1 MRSGGNGRRVVVTG
15 MGAVTSLGS
24 DLDAIWS
31 AVVSGQSGIR
41 PIRQYGETT
50 PPRHIAGQV
59 DLDAL
64 PAASTLLS
72 PASGVEPE
80 TLGRAARF
88 GLLAACRAWSH
99 AGFDDNPPD
108 GAAAGVS
115 IGASTFPIIEDRIAH
130 IGDLLDGNAWDPVRY
145 AKLCR
150 ENPRLLV
157 QSDAAAIASLIA
169 DRFGLRALSLT
180 AQAACTS
187 ATQALGFAFHALRS
201 GQATVL
207 LAGGADSMLSMMCV
221 TGFSLLGSLSQN
233 WQEPTRASRP
243 FDRTRDGFVL
253 AEGASILVLEELD
266 HALARGATIHAEIAG
281 YGSSLDAYRF
291 TDMHPEG
298 DGAVLCMNAA
308 MRDAGVQPEE
318 VAYINAHGT
327 ATPLNDRIETLAIR
341 RTFGKHA
348 DRLAVSSTKSQI
360 GHLLCAAGAIEATL
374 TVLALER
381 GLLPPTINLDR
392 PDPECDLDYIPWT
405 ARAADARIGLSN
417 SFGFG
422 GQNGTLVFRRWEPEP
437 NFAAL
442 KGHDFSRADAAAQSI
457 AALAAGGVQSVEETL
472 PQGLKPEIS
481 FPGLGGTA
489 EAVPFQSTENPQA
502 ERWGPGI
509 ELSHPS
515 RNNKDAARVGHP
527 ANYTNSE
534 NALAPEGVH
543 AAFENATEN
552 RRVFITGLGVFSP
565 LGANVH
571 DHLARFDRGDSAIR
585 PTTSPQLRALGIP
598 RAARACP
605 FDAHEI
611 ISNRML
617 RKILTSAA
625 SHAVAA
631 AGEALRSAD
640 LSPDLRRH
648 AGLFIGSLGL
658 DQDLNLFGEALR
670 VSLDSE
676 HRYSYA
682 RFERQGEALL
692 DPLFLV
698 KSLPNA
704 GICGAA
710 IEFDLQGPNLNIMN
724 GPSSGLL
731 AVAAAARAVAEGEV
745 PIALAGGYDSPLQLE
760 IILAHLIDNRLETIA
775 NPDRG
780 YVLGEGAACF
790 VIEEEAH
797 ARARN
802 ATLYAEITGVAQSHS
817 APGEAMESLLA
828 TGCAAMEAQT
838 PAAIFGEG
846 LNLPGPDRIEQAA
859 AAHLDANLAVHS
871 ATHLTGYCGVASPLF
886 SLLHAVHAIHARS
899 LRPALLIRPS
909 NSVELS
915 HSEYLSAGSRVQS
928 ALVPSVLIWTSDRQR
943 DHVAVALRGAENN
956 FSEGDA

>member
-1 MRSGGNGRRVVVTG
+1 MRVASHGRRVVITG

-24 DLDAIWS
+24 DLDAIWN
-31 AVVSGQSGIR
+31 AIVSGQSGIR

-72 PASGVEPE
+72 PSSGVVPE

-99 AGFDDNPPD
+99 AGFDGSPPD
-108 GAAAGVS
+108 GATAGVS

-130 IGDLLDGNAWDPVRY
+130 VGDLLDGNAWDPVRY
-145 AKLCR
+145 ARLCR
-150 ENPRLLV
+150 ENPSLLV

-243 FDRTRDGFVL
+243 FDSTRDGFVL
-253 AEGASILVLEELD
+253 AEGASILVLEDL
-266 HALARGATIHAEIAG
+266 HAEILG

-308 MRDAGVQPEE
+308 MRDAGIRPED

-327 ATPLNDRIETLAIR
+327 ATPLNDRTETKAIR
-341 RTFGKHA
+341 RTFGAHA
-348 DRLAVSSTKSQI
+348 DWLAVSSTKSQI

-381 GLLPPTINLDR
+381 GLLPPTINLDH

-405 ARAADARIGLSN
+405 ARPADARIGLSN

-422 GQNGTLVFRRWEPEP
+422 GQNGTLVFKRWEPV
-437 NFAAL
+437 AL
-442 KGHDFSRADAAAQSI
+442 KGHDFSRAEYSAKSAR
-457 AALAAGGVQSVEETL
+457 ALALE
-472 PQGLKPEIS
+472 
-481 FPGLGGTA
+481 GT
-489 EAVPFQSTENPQA
+489 PTP
-502 ERWGPGI
+502 P
-509 ELSHPS
+509 
-515 RNNKDAARVGHP
+515 
-527 ANYTNSE
+527 T
-534 NALAPEGVH
+534 
-543 AAFENATEN
+543 
-552 RRVFITGLGVFSP
+552 RRVYITGLGVFSP

-571 DHLARFDRGDSAIR
+571 DHLARFDRGESAIR

-631 AGEALRSAD
+631 AGEALRSAN
-640 LSPDLRRH
+640 LSADARRH
-648 AGLFIGSLGL
+648 SGLFVGSLGL

-670 VSLDSE
+670 VSLDGD
-676 HRYSYA
+676 HRFSYA

-731 AVAAAARAVAEGEV
+731 AVAAAARAVAAGEV

-760 IILAHLIDNRLETIA
+760 IILAHLIDNRLETTS
-775 NPDRG
+775 NTGQG

-790 VIEEEAH
+790 VLEDEAH
-797 ARARN
+797 ARARG
-802 ATLYAEITGVAQSHS
+802 ATIYAEITGVAQSHS

-828 TGCAAMEAQT
+828 TARSAMEGAAMETRA
-838 PAAIFGEG
+838 PAAIFGDG
-846 LNLPGPDRIEQAA
+846 LNLPAPDGIEHAA
-859 AAHLDANLAVHS
+859 AGHLDASAAVQS

-886 SLLHAVHAIHARS
+886 SLLHAVHALHARRS
-899 LRPALLIRPS
+899 PS
-909 NSVELS
+909 
-915 HSEYLSAGSRVQS
+915 A
-928 ALVPSVLIWTSDRQR
+928 LIWTSDRQR
-943 DHVAVALRGAENN
+943 DHVAIALCCAGNEV
-956 FSEGDA
+956 DA